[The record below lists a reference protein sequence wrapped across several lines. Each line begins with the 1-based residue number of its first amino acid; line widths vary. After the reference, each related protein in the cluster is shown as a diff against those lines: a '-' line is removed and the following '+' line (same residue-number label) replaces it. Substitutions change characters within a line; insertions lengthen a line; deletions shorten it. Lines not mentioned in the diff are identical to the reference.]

1 MSEIEKKTIFAEES
15 HLQERDFAKFKKGL
29 EDIAAESLNN
39 YYRFGGKKVASKKER
54 KTSEEIDAIL
64 LRDNETELR
73 TLSRMYWNISGL
85 YRQLIIY
92 IATMLTYDVLIIPKI
107 TAGKTADK
115 KKVVDGLTKASYF
128 IDNLDIKKEFSRI
141 MTTIL
146 VDGVYYGFFKE
157 CTNGKYIFQDLEPEY
172 CRTRYKSANNMPVLE
187 FDLTYFINLKGRE
200 ATTNVDELNLYPPY
214 VVKAYKKY
222 FNSVTTI
229 NRRTKK
235 RFVEKK
241 SDLEQ
246 GRWLIIPDSL
256 GVVFYYKDTK
266 PLFATTIEA
275 IEDLNEY
282 KGIEKSLDKQEL
294 KKILLQTIPMNDQ
307 GELLFTIEEAT
318 EIHKAAVKMLRN
330 NPDVDVFTTM
340 AKTEMLEL
348 QDSKQANRD
357 NLEKME
363 RSVYNEAGI
372 SKNLFASD
380 GTTAL
385 EYSQKVD
392 MALAHDI
399 AKGFATFLSYHANR
413 KFPDKKFFLEVS
425 IMPITHY
432 NREEMFELYLKG
444 AQYGYSK
451 IMAGVASGIKQSNLL
466 NLIKLENDFLNLAE
480 EMVPLQSSHTT
491 SGKDVQA
498 EAKGETDEGG
508 APKKDDM
515 KKSDKTRQN
524 EESK

>member
-1 MSEIEKKTIFAEES
+1 MENPQKSLNNPIIKGE
-15 HLQERDFAKFKKGL
+15 LQTRDFTKFKKGL
-29 EDIAAESLNN
+29 EDIAAESLNTYNN
-39 YYRFGGKKVASKKER
+39 YGRKKFGNKER
-54 KTSEEIDAIL
+54 KTSEEIDTIL
-64 LRDNETELR
+64 LNDNEDELR
-73 TLSRMYWNISGL
+73 KISRTYWNVSGL
-85 YRQLIIY
+85 YRRLILY
-92 IATMLTYDVLIIPKI
+92 MANMLTYDVLIIPKI
-107 TAGKTADK
+107 NPDKKPEK
-115 KKVVDGLTKASYF
+115 KKVISGLTHASYF
-128 IDNLDIKKEFSRI
+128 IDSLDIEKEFARI
-141 MTTIL
+141 MTTML

-157 CTNGKYIFQDLEPEY
+157 CKNDKYIFQDLDPAY
-172 CRTRYKSANNMPVLE
+172 CRTRYKSANDMPVLE
-187 FDLTYFINLKGRE
+187 FDLTYFITIKGRE
-200 ATTNVDELNLYPPY
+200 ATTNVDELNLYPQY
-214 VVKAYKKY
+214 VVKEYKKY
-222 FNSVTTI
+222 FERVTTED
-229 NRRTKK
+229 RRTKK
-235 RFVEKK
+235 RYIKK
-241 SDLEQ
+241 DALEQ

-266 PLFATTIEA
+266 PLFSTTIEA

-294 KKILLQTIPMNDQ
+294 KKILLQTIPMNEQ
-307 GELLFTIEEAT
+307 GELLFTIEEAQ

-340 AKTEMLEL
+340 AGVQMLEL

-363 RSVYNEAGI
+363 RSVYNEAGV

-380 GTTAL
+380 GTIAL

-392 MALAHDI
+392 MALAYDI
-399 AKGFATFLSYHANR
+399 SKMFATFLSYHANR

-425 IMPITHY
+425 ILPITHY
-432 NREEMFELYLKG
+432 NREEMFDLYLKG

-451 IMAGVASGIKQSNLL
+451 IMAGVASGVKQSNLL
-466 NLIKLENDFLNLAE
+466 NLITLENEYLNLAE

-491 SGKDVQA
+491 SGKDGIV
-498 EAKGETDEGG
+498 KSTGEGG
-508 APKKDDM
+508 APKKDEM

>member
-1 MSEIEKKTIFAEES
+1 MENKLFSKES
-15 HLQERDFAKFKKGL
+15 TRQERDFTSFKKGL
-29 EDIAAESLNN
+29 ENIAAESLNTYKN
-39 YYRFGGKKVASKKER
+39 YGRKTFGSKER
-54 KTSEEIDAIL
+54 KTSEEIDKIL
-64 LRDNETELR
+64 MNDNETELR
-73 TLSRMYWNISGL
+73 TLSKAYWNISGL
-85 YRQLIIY
+85 YRRLILY
-92 IATMLTYDVLIIPKI
+92 ISTMLTYDTLIIPKI
-107 TAGKTADK
+107 NPDKQPEK
-115 KKVVDGLTKASYF
+115 KKILSGLTRASYF
-128 IDNLDIKKEFSRI
+128 IDSLDVENEFARI
-141 MTTIL
+141 MTTMLIE
-146 VDGVYYGFFKE
+146 GVYYGFFKE
-157 CTNGKYIFQDLEPEY
+157 CSNGKVIFQDLDPAY
-172 CRTRYKSANNMPVLE
+172 CRTRYKSSNNMPVLE
-187 FDLTYFINLKGRE
+187 FDLSYFVNLKGRE
-200 ATTNVDELNLYPPY
+200 ATTNVDELNLYPAY

-222 FNSVTTI
+222 FDKVTSQDRKTGKSYI
-229 NRRTKK
+229 N
-235 RFVEKK
+235 KK

-246 GRWLIIPDSL
+246 GKWLIIPDSL

-266 PLFATTIEA
+266 PLFSTVIES

-294 KKILLQTIPMNDQ
+294 KKILLQKIPMNEQ
-307 GELLFTIEEAT
+307 GELLFTIEEAG

-340 AKTEMLEL
+340 AETEMLDL
-348 QDSKQANRD
+348 QDSAQANRD

-363 RSVYNEAGI
+363 RSYYNEAGV
-372 SKNLFASD
+372 SKNLFSSD

-392 MALAHDI
+392 MALAFDI
-399 AKGFATFLSYHANR
+399 AKMFAIFLTYHVNR

-432 NREEMFELYLKG
+432 NREEMFDLYLKG

-466 NLIKLENDFLNLAE
+466 NLITLENEYLNLAE
-480 EMVPLQSSHTT
+480 QMVPLQSSHTT
-491 SGKDVQA
+491 SGKEEV
-498 EAKGETDEGG
+498 EKKGSTDEGG
-508 APKKDDM
+508 APQKDEM

>member
-1 MSEIEKKTIFAEES
+1 MEEQIK
-15 HLQERDFAKFKKGL
+15 HLQERDFTKFKKSL
-29 EDIAAESLNN
+29 NDIAAESLNTYN
-39 YYRFGGKKVASKKER
+39 RSNRRTLGTKER
-54 KTSEEIDAIL
+54 KTSEEIDQIL
-64 LRDNETELR
+64 IRDNDSELR
-73 TLSRMYWNISGL
+73 SLSRMYFNISGL
-85 YRQLIIY
+85 YRRLILY
-92 IATMLTYDVLIIPKI
+92 MANMLTYDTLIVPKLNPD
-107 TAGKTADK
+107 KTPEK
-115 KKVVDGLTKASYF
+115 KKVIAGLTRASYF
-128 IDNLDIKKEFSRI
+128 VDNLNVESEFARI
-141 MTTIL
+141 MTIIL

-157 CTNGKYIFQDLEPEY
+157 CLNGKCIFQDLDPAY
-172 CRTRYKSANNMPVLE
+172 CRSRYKSANGLPVLE
-187 FDLTYFINLKGRE
+187 FDLSYFVTIKGRE
-200 ATTNVDELNLYPPY
+200 ATTNVDELNLYPTY

-222 FNSVTTI
+222 FENITTTD
-229 NRRTKK
+229 RRTKK
-235 RFVEKK
+235 TYVNRDK
-241 SDLEQ
+241 LEQ
-246 GRWLIIPDSL
+246 GKWLIIPDSL

-266 PLFATTIEA
+266 PLFSTTIEA

-294 KKILLQTIPMNDQ
+294 KKILLQTIPMNEQ
-307 GELLFTIEEAT
+307 GELMFTLEEAT

-340 AKTEMLEL
+340 AQTEMLEL

-363 RSVYNEAGI
+363 RSFYNEAGVT
-372 SKNLFASD
+372 KNLFASD
-380 GTTAL
+380 GTVAL

-392 MALAHDI
+392 MALAYDI
-399 AKGFATFLSYHANR
+399 AKSLATFLTYQVNR

-432 NREEMFELYLKG
+432 NREEMFDLYLKG

-466 NLIKLENDFLNLAE
+466 NLITLENDYLDLAN

-491 SGKDVQA
+491 SGK
-498 EAKGETDEGG
+498 ENEISNKNEEGG